1 MGNTEMTKINGGF
14 VLVAR
19 KLKDSP
25 VWGWS
30 SDMLRL
36 WVWILL
42 SVNWRDDYERDF
54 GGGVVVRKGQ
64 MIKSVR
70 AIGEQAAGFESNNR
84 IVTWSPGTVGRWL
97 KKFEEEGM
105 ITCETTRLGTLI
117 TVCNTSYQAFSSY
130 KTSELATPA
139 VQSGDSQATITKH
152 IPLEDYNIRATWDVY
167 IEELGNPQGK
177 TQYKLTDTRRR
188 ILKALWSE
196 HLADSDN
203 PLDLFRAVCRK
214 VKASEWHSRRKS
226 WLLPESFLRN
236 PERRERWVMEALE
249 AKPTSE
255 HNVGRDWRRDG

>member
-1 MGNTEMTKINGGF
+1 
-14 VLVAR
+14 
-19 KLKDSP
+19 
-25 VWGWS
+25 
-30 SDMLRL
+30 
-36 WVWILL
+36 
-42 SVNWRDDYERDF
+42 
-54 GGGVVVRKGQ
+54 

-97 KKFEEEGM
+97 KKFEEAGM

-117 TVCNTSYQAFSSY
+117 TVCNASYQAFSSY

-139 VQSGDSQATITKH
+139 VQSRDTQATITKH

-167 IEELGNPQGK
+167 LEELGNPKGK

-214 VKASEWHSRRKS
+214 VKASEWHSKRKS

-236 PERRERWVMEALE
+236 PERRERWVMEAQE